1 MWLPHGPVV
10 TQQPLASPP
19 PSDHSEKPAPVQATT
34 TNETLTLEVQEKTVQ
49 VSKNL
54 IDTFES
60 SISNSEDS
68 TNYSEKSKS
77 DSRSDSEKCEEVSD
91 LSYSRSSHISAI
103 EKERH
108 ITDKFNGILYH
119 VIPTY
124 NQIAVM
130 FSTKGLYSQ
139 FIVSLEKELH
149 SKSPNKEKP
158 RYETH
163 LNGQKCIISCDQSES
178 SIAVTGPGRSLWR
191 ETTFLRVSLRLFN
204 YFASDNIEEISNE
217 HDRQGLT
224 STPADQLRHKTQT
237 NILMSPIPMFEPTQ
251 NVNYEE
257 LNKQVNTLSEVVK
270 TLQGQINKI
279 QDFMSEL
286 SKKVDNKQQ
295 CKDSTKASEQEESAI
310 LLQGTEVG
318 AETMRNL
325 FEEKEPP
332 VFPGTSS
339 YSAAAAL
346 NIENNQ
352 NKAVDQQQTN
362 TNRTRSKNSQNGQ
375 FKPVNKASDKP
386 IKPVISRRPTA
397 SKTLLIGDSILSGI
411 NKKGLNKN
419 VECHSISGATVDT
432 LIDKI
437 QIYDLKCFD
446 NIVIYVAGNDC
457 ADMNSDWDFEII
469 EEKYDQ
475 LLNQIRDKNA
485 DINLYLCSLC
495 PRVDTLVKDVNDMI
509 KRQCEDHQGT
519 LIDVHKA
526 FYNKR
531 NQLKVHF
538 YQPRDNIHLAAS
550 GTRGLLGAINSYID
564 IVENFKTSALN
575 GGSSQ
580 YQSYQQGKKQ
590 YRLNQPSNDNNVERC
605 FKCGLTN
612 HKTHQCFH
620 KKQVQCFLCKFYG
633 HKDSICWN
641 Q

>member
-1 MWLPHGPVV
+1 MADQDKKQSFIESFEDEGSGLWVPHVHVV
-10 TQQPLASPP
+10 TRQPLASPP
-19 PSDHSEKPAPVQATT
+19 RSDHSEKPAPVQATT
-34 TNETLTLEVQEKTVQ
+34 TNETVTMEVEEIVQ

-54 IDTFES
+54 INTFES
-60 SISNSEDS
+60 SM
-68 TNYSEKSKS
+68 EKSKI
-77 DSRSDSEKCEEVSD
+77 DSRSDSEQCEEVSD
-91 LSYSRSSHISAI
+91 LAYSRVSHISAI

-108 ITDKFNGILYH
+108 VTDKFNGILYH

-139 FIVSLEKELH
+139 FIASLEKELH

-163 LNGQKCIISCDQSES
+163 INGQKCVISCDQSES

-191 ETTFLRVSLRLFN
+191 ESTFLRMSLRLFN
-204 YFASDNIEEISNE
+204 YFASDNMEEISNV

-224 STPADQLRHKTQT
+224 STPADQPRHKTQT
-237 NILMSPIPMFEPTQ
+237 NILMSPIPMFEPVQ

-257 LNKQVNTLSEVVK
+257 LSKQVNTLSEVVK

-286 SKKVDNKQQ
+286 SKKVDNKKQ
-295 CKDSTKASEQEESAI
+295 CKDSTKATEQEESVI
-310 LLQGTEVG
+310 LIQGTEIG

-325 FEEKEPP
+325 FNEKEPL

-346 NIENNQ
+346 NI
-352 NKAVDQQQTN
+352 NKAGDKK
-362 TNRTRSKNSQNGQ
+362 SEAKNSQNSQ
-375 FKPVNKASDKP
+375 IKPVNKASDKP
-386 IKPVISRRPTA
+386 IKPVISHRPTP

-419 VECHSISGATVDT
+419 VECHPISGATVDI

-437 QIYDLKCFD
+437 RIYDLKCFE

-457 ADMNSDWDFEII
+457 ANVDSDMDYATI

-475 LLNQIRDKNA
+475 LLNYISEKSPESN
-485 DINLYLCSLC
+485 IYLCSLC
-495 PRVDTLVKDVNDMI
+495 PRVDTLVKDINEII
-509 KRQCEDHQGT
+509 KRLCQDHQGT
-519 LIDVHKA
+519 FIDVHKA
-526 FYNKR
+526 FYNRR

-538 YQPRDNIHLAAS
+538 YQPKDNIHLAAS
-550 GTRGLLGAINSYID
+550 GTRGLLGAINEHID
-564 IVENFKTSALN
+564 IVDNFKSCAIN
-575 GGSSQ
+575 DGASHYKN
-580 YQSYQQGKKQ
+580 YQPMKKR
-590 YRLNQPSNDNNVERC
+590 YRPNQLTDGHNTERC

-612 HKTHQCFH
+612 HQTHQCFH
-620 KKQVQCFLCKFYG
+620 KNQVQCFLCKYYG

>member
-1 MWLPHGPVV
+1 MADQDKKQSFIESFEDEGSGLWVPHVHVV

-19 PSDHSEKPAPVQATT
+19 RSDHSEKPAPVQATT
-34 TNETLTLEVQEKTVQ
+34 TNETVTMEVEEIVQ

-54 IDTFES
+54 INTFES
-60 SISNSEDS
+60 SM
-68 TNYSEKSKS
+68 EKSKS
-77 DSRSDSEKCEEVSD
+77 DSRSDSEQCEEVSD
-91 LSYSRSSHISAI
+91 LAYSRVSHISAI

-108 ITDKFNGILYH
+108 VTDKFNGILYH

-139 FIVSLEKELH
+139 FIASLEKELH

-163 LNGQKCIISCDQSES
+163 INGQKCVISCDQSES

-191 ETTFLRVSLRLFN
+191 ESTFLRMSLRLFN
-204 YFASDNIEEISNE
+204 YFASDNMEEISNV

-224 STPADQLRHKTQT
+224 STPADQPRHKTQT
-237 NILMSPIPMFEPTQ
+237 NILMSPIPMFEPVQ

-257 LNKQVNTLSEVVK
+257 LSKQVNTLSEVVK

-286 SKKVDNKQQ
+286 SKKVDNKKQ
-295 CKDSTKASEQEESAI
+295 CKDSTKAPEQEESVI
-310 LLQGTEVG
+310 LLQGTEIG

-325 FEEKEPP
+325 FNEKEPP
-332 VFPGTSS
+332 VYPGTSS

-346 NIENNQ
+346 NI
-352 NKAVDQQQTN
+352 NKAGDIKSG
-362 TNRTRSKNSQNGQ
+362 SKNSENSQI
-375 FKPVNKASDKP
+375 KPVNKASDKP
-386 IKPVISRRPTA
+386 IKPVISHRPTP

-419 VECHSISGATVDT
+419 VECHPISGATVDI

-437 QIYDLKCFD
+437 RIYDLKCFE

-457 ADMNSDWDFEII
+457 ANVDSDMDYATI

-475 LLNQIRDKNA
+475 LLNYISEKSPESN
-485 DINLYLCSLC
+485 IYLCSLC
-495 PRVDTLVKDVNDMI
+495 PRVDTLVKDINEII
-509 KRQCEDHQGT
+509 KRLCQDHQGT
-519 LIDVHKA
+519 FIDVHKA
-526 FYNKR
+526 FYNRR
-531 NQLKVHF
+531 NQLKAHF
-538 YQPRDNIHLAAS
+538 YQPKDNIHLAAS
-550 GTRGLLGAINSYID
+550 GTRGLLGAINDHID
-564 IVENFKTSALN
+564 IVDNFKSCAINDGTSHYKN
-575 GGSSQ
+575 
-580 YQSYQQGKKQ
+580 YQPMKKR
-590 YRLNQPSNDNNVERC
+590 YRPNQLPDCHNTERC

-612 HKTHQCFH
+612 HQTHQCFH
-620 KKQVQCFLCKFYG
+620 KNQVQCFLCKYYG